1 MYQLVRV
8 ACGTQPVSARNAG
21 QFSAQLGL
29 LVTPAVPF
37 TYTPIK
43 S

>member
-29 LVTPAVPF
+29 LVTPGTV
-37 TYTPIK
+37 YLH
-43 S
+43 SHQE